1 MRARRSLQAVIVG
14 TVVLVLSQAALAR
27 NKSAALPGTFVNDV
41 GTITIKKTSKDFDVE
56 IWTVEPTRGVW
67 TCDFAGPGT
76 LDKSGAFVVVYTPE
90 VNQDTATVKLTLTRK
105 RDVLTVR
112 ETRSA
117 NDVEFCG
124 YRGFLHGDYRR
135 KVKR

>member
-56 IWTVEPTRGVW
+56 IWTVEPTLGVW
-67 TCDFAGPGT
+67 TCDFDGPGT
-76 LDKSGAFVVVYTPE
+76 LDKSGAFVVVNTPE

>member
-1 MRARRSLQAVIVG
+1 MSARRSIQAVIASF
-14 TVVLVLSQAALAR
+14 VVLALSQAAPAR
-27 NKSAALPGTFVNDV
+27 NKSAALPGTYVNDV
-41 GTITIKKTSKDFDVE
+41 GTVTIKKTSKGFDVE
-56 IWTVEPTRGVW
+56 ISTVEPTRGVW
-67 TCDFAGPGT
+67 TCDFSATGK
-76 LDKSGAFVVVYTPE
+76 LDKSGALIVVYTPE
-90 VNQDTATVKLTLTRK
+90 VNQDTATVKLTLTLK
-105 RDVLTVR
+105 RGVLTVQ